1 MSQID
6 NCGKAKSQ
14 WTEKML
20 WSKAVLLQLLY
31 ITIKGG
37 DKEGHVKY
45 IGDKLRGREKA
56 KWGNLRD

>member
-1 MSQID
+1 
-6 NCGKAKSQ
+6 
-14 WTEKML
+14 ML